1 MKIFAGL
8 LLLLGVYFLGHYI
21 GGQAPS
27 IEDDYEE
34 VILDEGELVPLEK
47 KLNSEVAQ
55 GTRAQNKK
63 KERLD
68 YKKELVN
75 YIDRVPFH
83 FLATQYFERRDKL
96 DNLAFSGELD
106 KGKWNSER
114 RVAVNQRIFEEL
126 LPAVKQRKPFL
137 AEGSFKYKGFEIPY
151 QLVVSYMS
159 YFHEEEKTE
168 IPTEWGKLESFVKF
182 KLDASQFNTPDK
194 EYKVEI
200 YGGSGV
206 SDFYVQEGLIFIRLT
221 IYGTSGPEALLDLQD
236 ILVGAPGEE
245 GSPTSIRFF
254 NTTTKKWMEVTNS
267 VEWRP
272 ISYDKFEKLR
282 DEH

>member
-8 LLLLGVYFLGHYI
+8 LLLLGVYLLGHYF

-27 IEDDYEE
+27 IEEDYEE
-34 VILDEGELVPLEK
+34 VTLDEEELVPLK
-47 KLNSEVAQ
+47 KKNKTKETNS
-55 GTRAQNKK
+55 NSSKKK
-63 KERLD
+63 KELD

-83 FLATQYFERRDKL
+83 FLASQYFERRDKL

-114 RVAVNQRIFEEL
+114 REAVNQRIFEEL
-126 LPAVKQRKPFL
+126 LPAIKQRKPFL

-151 QLVVSYMS
+151 QLVVSYMNF
-159 YFHEEEKTE
+159 YHEEEKAE
-168 IPTEWGKLESFVKF
+168 IPTEWGRLESFVKL
-182 KLDASQFNTPDK
+182 KLDASQFNTPDN
-194 EYKVEI
+194 EYKIEI

-206 SDFYVQEGLIFIRLT
+206 SDFYVQEGLIFIRLI

-254 NTTTKKWMEVTNS
+254 NTTTKKWMEVTNT

-282 DEH
+282 DDH